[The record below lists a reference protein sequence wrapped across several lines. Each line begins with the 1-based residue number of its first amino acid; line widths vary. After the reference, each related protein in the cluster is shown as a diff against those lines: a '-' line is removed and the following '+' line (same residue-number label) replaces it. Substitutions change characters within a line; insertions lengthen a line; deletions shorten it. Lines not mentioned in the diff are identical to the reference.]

1 MFFTAAATGTQATGG
16 PSMIIM
22 LVGMIAIFYFLMIR
36 PENKK
41 KKEAAEMRN
50 ALKVGDNITTIG
62 GVIGDIVSIKDD
74 TIVMETSADKVRV
87 EFTKWAISTNNTA
100 LKNAA
105 KEKEAALEA
114 RKAAAAEKKNKKK

>member
-1 MFFTAAATGTQATGG
+1 
-16 PSMIIM
+16 
-22 LVGMIAIFYFLMIR
+22 
-36 PENKK
+36 
-41 KKEAAEMRN
+41 MRN

-114 RKAAAAEKKNKKK
+114 RKAAAAEKKKKK